1 MSTSLPAATAPHY
14 DKLPSDPYPQMQE
27 PFSFRAADNLLK
39 FSASL
44 ETSGKASAVDQE
56 LAGLIKSRSL
66 DATNTQ
72 ISFERDIE
80 KISIVL
86 SSAGDVLFYTRSG
99 GNKIVNHDHRP
110 AEMMTQNPLANYT
123 FVSLSLPPRK
133 PETAKPAAVFSKK
146 IDLDPKM
153 ALTAIAASYIGFS
166 NLLLGSA
173 VNFGADKLTE
183 GKIPT
188 TAKNIFIAGAVL
200 AFTPQFL
207 LETLLITGAAFGAFT
222 LSQNP
227 NKAERI
233 AEKAEEL
240 KNSLFENS
248 KAAFKIGSKLLSQ
261 IAGI

>member
-1 MSTSLPAATAPHY
+1 
-14 DKLPSDPYPQMQE
+14 MQE
-27 PFSFRAADNLLK
+27 PFSFRVADNLLK

-66 DATNTQ
+66 DAANTQ

-110 AEMMTQNPLANYT
+110 AEMMTQSPLANYT

-133 PETAKPAAVFSKK
+133 LETAKPAAASISSQK

-207 LETLLITGAAFGAFT
+207 LETLLITGAAFGAVT

-240 KNSLFENS
+240 KNSLIENS
-248 KAAFKIGSKLLSQ
+248 KAAFKIGSQFLSQ